1 MARRTKEELKQIIAD
16 AKKRKEQLEHQMN
29 RVERKMEYM
38 EKKPW
43 QIKRDA
49 RTHRVA
55 SKGGIFEHFFP
66 ATREFDEK
74 EFYQLMEYI
83 FDYPGMKEA
92 VSGQIE
98 RVRKKRE
105 DNVYSLYP
113 AGDNTETEGR
123 S

>member
-66 ATREFDEK
+66 ATRDFDET
-74 EFYQLMEYI
+74 EFYQFMEYI
-83 FDYPGMKEA
+83 LDYPGMKEA
-92 VSGQIE
+92 VTSQIE
-98 RVRKKRE
+98 RVKKKRE
-105 DNVYSLYP
+105 APVYSSYP
-113 AGDNTETEGR
+113 AGDDTETGGR